1 MNRPAAKGITM
12 QTYTRR
18 QSLALAAAL
27 AVGAALPR
35 SALAD
40 AKTEAADLIKRFAG
54 GKEPMKSTVAL
65 DLPEIAEN
73 GNTVPLGVKVASP
86 MTEQSYVAELII
98 VADGNP
104 NAKTATLKFSPLSGK
119 AEASL
124 RIRLAQTQTVT
135 ALARMNDG
143 SVYMDQKVV
152 KVTIGGC
159 GG

>member
-1 MNRPAAKGITM
+1 M

-73 GNTVPLGVKVASP
+73 GNTVPLGVKVAGP

>member
-1 MNRPAAKGITM
+1 MTH
-12 QTYTRR
+12 TYTRR

-35 SALAD
+35 AARAD
-40 AKTEAADLIKRFAG
+40 AKAEAAELIKRFAD
-54 GKEPMKSTVAL
+54 GKEPMKSAVTL

-73 GNTVPLGVKVASP
+73 GNTVPLGVRIASP
-86 MTEQSYVAELII
+86 MTAQSYVTEALII
-98 VADGNP
+98 ADGNP

-135 ALARMNDG
+135 ALAKMNDG

>member
-1 MNRPAAKGITM
+1 MTH
-12 QTYTRR
+12 TYTRR
-18 QSLALAAAL
+18 QSLALTAAL

-35 SALAD
+35 AARAD
-40 AKTEAADLIKRFAG
+40 AKAEAAELIKRFAD
-54 GKEPMKSTVAL
+54 GKEPMKSAVTL

-73 GNTVPLGVKVASP
+73 GNTVPLGVRIASP
-86 MTEQSYVAELII
+86 MTAQSYVTEALII
-98 VADGNP
+98 ADGNP

-135 ALARMNDG
+135 ALAKMNDG

>member
-1 MNRPAAKGITM
+1 MLM
-12 QTYTRR
+12 FTRR

-27 AVGAALPR
+27 AAGAALPR
-35 SALAD
+35 AALAD
-40 AKTEAADLIKRFAG
+40 AKAEAAELIKQFAG
-54 GKEPMKSTVAL
+54 GKEPLKSAVTL

-73 GNTVPLGVKVASP
+73 GNTVPLSVKIASP
-86 MTEQSYVAELII
+86 MTAQSYVTDLLI

-104 NAKTATLKFSPLSGK
+104 NAKTAALKFSPISGK

-135 ALARMNDG
+135 ALAKMNDG
-143 SVYMDQKVV
+143 SIYMDQKLV

-159 GG
+159 VG

>member
-1 MNRPAAKGITM
+1 M

-35 SALAD
+35 AALAD

>member
-1 MNRPAAKGITM
+1 M